1 MIKLCYKQTL
11 SATVSRPPTSCS
23 NANGSNLDVGVRLN
37 GRGKSSQQLV
47 ALPLLWHIVSAINT
61 KWEGDINAVS
71 LPLRKHNVSAI
82 NTKWEGDIQAVA
94 SCYW

>member
-11 SATVSRPPTSCS
+11 SATDSHPPTSCP
-23 NANGSNLDVGVRLN
+23 NANDSSLDVGVRLN

-61 KWEGDINAVS
+61 KWEGDI
-71 LPLRKHNVSAI
+71 
-82 NTKWEGDIQAVA
+82 QAAA
-94 SCYW
+94 SCYWQSPSHFLS